1 MAYRKDDPNAAI
13 SSIPLDKLNQK
24 DFNKREMQIDAPIDT
39 EKGNFNLSEAPTE
52 DQQILDDD
60 AIIDSR
66 ALYKNFIDL
75 VGAQKLNIIQ

>member
-1 MAYRKDDPNAAI
+1 LAYRKDDPNAAI

-24 DFNKREMQIDAPIDT
+24 DFNRKEMAIDAPIDT
-39 EKGNFNLSEAPTE
+39 EKGNFNTSEAPTE
-52 DQQILDDD
+52 DQTNLDDD

-75 VGAQKLNIIQ
+75 VSAQKL